1 MAVKKDFLSE
11 VIALADERPAR
22 AGRLIKIAWPEIKA
36 VMDQGHTLKVIHQ
49 RLLKGG
55 VRISYRQFTAYVRQ
69 FLGKT
74 PTRPRDKPQQPCTA
88 KSTAPPKRTGKGH
101 VATKD
106 VPTHFEGINRKASAA
121 DARADDPWANL
132 RDRLHTNRPGFQWDD
147 EETSTDRTMV
157 S

>member
-1 MAVKKDFLSE
+1 VKKDFLSG
-11 VIALADERPAR
+11 VIALADEQPAR
-22 AGRLIKIAWPEIKA
+22 AGRLIKITWPEIKA
-36 VMDQGHTLKVIHQ
+36 AMDQGHTLKVIHQ

-74 PTRPRDKPQQPCTA
+74 PTRPRDRPQQPRNA
-88 KSTAPPKRTGKGH
+88 KSTAPPKRPRKRT
-101 VATKD
+101 VATED
-106 VPTHFEGINRKASAA
+106 VPTHLERINREALAA

-132 RDRLHTNRPGFQWDD
+132 RDRLHPNRPGFQWDD